1 MILKSHFCDLSW
13 SNFSSR
19 NAKNISKTYGIISI
33 LLKEIKQGKQR
44 LKVLVKSEAVIQRF
58 LGLNFWKILKIV
70 CDRVITVTFCNTERP
85 SAKGILR
92 MAIRYNTMSAF
103 RTLPNIYDVVFLKK
117 FSICYRY
124 LTIS

>member
-13 SNFSSR
+13 GNFSSR
-19 NAKNISKTYGIISI
+19 NAKNISETYDIISI

-44 LKVLVKSEAVIQRF
+44 LKFPVKSEAVIQSF
-58 LGLNFWKILKIV
+58 LGLNFWKVLKIV

-92 MAIRYNTMSAF
+92 MAI
-103 RTLPNIYDVVFLKK
+103 P
-117 FSICYRY
+117 
-124 LTIS
+124 